1 MIKTNIF
8 ILMAVAMLM
17 SACGKTSGDANN
29 NGKNAKS
36 ADSTALRVAV
46 MPTLDCLPL
55 FVASER
61 GFFEHQGVNVRLI
74 PFQSQTDQDQALLK
88 GRVDGLVTDLVKAE
102 RLQQHDALP
111 LRFVSATAAS
121 WQLLTNA
128 SAKIYDVS
136 QLKNKMIAIAQF
148 SADDLLAD
156 EVMAEASLDSSS
168 VFKVKFNNLTV
179 RLDMLKN
186 NIMDALVLPE
196 PQATEARLLKS
207 RVLFD
212 SRKAD
217 IRLGVI
223 AFREQTMHNSTRQF
237 QVESFLRS
245 YDEACDSLNKYGVR
259 AYGAIIRQ
267 YCGVSQVAVDSLSQF
282 HFEHAAPPRPAD
294 VERARNW
301 NMYNR

>member
-29 NGKNAKS
+29 KGKNAKS

-128 SAKIYDVS
+128 SANINNSS

-223 AFREQTMHNSTRQF
+223 AFCEQTMHNSTRQF

-301 NMYNR
+301 NMNNR